1 MAWNEPGGGGNKDPW
16 GNRGGNDG
24 GPPDLDEAFRKFRD
38 KLKGIFGGKGKRPL
52 KPVNGGGGGDDD
64 DRDRRRSSEDGGGGD
79 GVPEKAAWGILGLI
93 IIGWLASGFY
103 IVDPPER
110 GVVTRFG
117 AYHATT
123 GPGPHWHLPW
133 PIHNVETVNIERN
146 RTMSLPPQLILTRD
160 ENLVRIELEVQYD
173 IRDARDYLF
182 NVRDP
187 EGTLNESLES
197 VIREAVGRQDLD
209 FIITEGRA
217 EISSVTEEG
226 IQEILD
232 RYASGLNLQT
242 VNLQEVQ
249 PPEQVQPA
257 FEDAIMAREDRE
269 RIINEATAVRNELI
283 PAARGDAAR
292 MREEAEAY
300 RVRTVE
306 GARGDTAR
314 FTAVLEQ
321 YEQAPDVARTRLY
334 LETMERV
341 FSETGKVMISG
352 ESDGSNLIYLPLDG
366 MLGARPEQLEF
377 EEQFGVQMPRG
388 ITGAAADSRSDPSSL
403 RGDRHRTTRGSN

>member
-64 DRDRRRSSEDGGGGD
+64 DRDRRRSSEDGSGGD

-93 IIGWLASGFY
+93 VIGWLASGFY

-133 PIHNVETVNIERN
+133 PIHHVETVNIERN

-187 EGTLNESLES
+187 ESTLNESLES
-197 VIREAVGRQDLD
+197 VIREAVGRQNLD

-217 EISSVTEEG
+217 EISNVTQEG

-232 RYASGLNLQT
+232 RYVSGLNLQT

-366 MLGARPEQLEF
+366 MLGAQPGRLEF

-388 ITGAAADSRSDPSSL
+388 IAGGAADSRSDSSSL